1 MIDKVQQAGDLSNRG
16 PCKVISFCK
25 QHLRTGLL
33 VFKLVNALTLDAIT
47 ESGSCGQ
54 LSGMRTRLQARNHK
68 WKSGEGLVIS
78 REVKFED

>member
-54 LSGMRTRLQARNHK
+54 LSGQGFKQETT
-68 WKSGEGLVIS
+68 SGS
-78 REVKFED
+78 PVKD